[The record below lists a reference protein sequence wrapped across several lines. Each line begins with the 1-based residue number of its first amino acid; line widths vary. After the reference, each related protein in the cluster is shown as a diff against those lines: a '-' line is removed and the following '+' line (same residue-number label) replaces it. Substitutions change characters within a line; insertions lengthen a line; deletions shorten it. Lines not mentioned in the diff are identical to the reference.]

1 MIAALFK
8 SKAIMKQ
15 SLFYLINAQESFTSR
30 IYSDDKETLKGMQ
43 TL

>member
-8 SKAIMKQ
+8 SKAIMTQ
-15 SLFYLINAQESFTSR
+15 SLFYLINAQESFTWR
-30 IYSDDKETLKGMQ
+30 IYSDDKETLKGMP